1 MASQETEELAA
12 GESEPDGEGNGAT
25 QNTEGLNTG
34 SLKDRLQSGGIAD
47 GQISQE
53 VVKPPNS
60 GLTTKN
66 LTPEQRQQIIKEC
79 VEDRI
84 NPSALARKWN
94 CNAFAIRAWVRKAGL
109 TLPKHYKRISPGPTS
124 YFHSIYV
131 SSEEEEPAVED
142 VDQIKQEPEDA
153 DSALS
158 LPDNRAG
165 KKRKRS
171 PSPLSNG
178 KESLREDQGGKK
190 TTGEAGEVAEK
201 ANLFLETITVETFI
215 DYNRSARKL
224 LHSDDIPRDVVFKVF
239 NSKEDGNTSSRYGEC
254 LLFFSITY

>member
-1 MASQETEELAA
+1 MAV

-66 LTPEQRQQIIKEC
+66 LTPEQ
-79 VEDRI
+79 
-84 NPSALARKWN
+84 
-94 CNAFAIRAWVRKAGL
+94 
-109 TLPKHYKRISPGPTS
+109 
-124 YFHSIYV
+124 
-131 SSEEEEPAVED
+131 
-142 VDQIKQEPEDA
+142 IKQESEDA

-171 PSPLSNG
+171 PSPLSKG
-178 KESLREDQGGKK
+178 KESLREDQEGGKR

-201 ANLFLETITVETFI
+201 ANLFLETVESFI

-254 LLFFSITY
+254 LLIFSITY

>member
-1 MASQETEELAA
+1 MASQETEEVSA

-47 GQISQE
+47 EQISQE

-66 LTPEQRQQIIKEC
+66 LTPEQ
-79 VEDRI
+79 
-84 NPSALARKWN
+84 
-94 CNAFAIRAWVRKAGL
+94 
-109 TLPKHYKRISPGPTS
+109 
-124 YFHSIYV
+124 
-131 SSEEEEPAVED
+131 
-142 VDQIKQEPEDA
+142 IKQESEDA

-178 KESLREDQGGKK
+178 KEDQGGKR